1 MLKRLEELEQ
11 SLVRYEDENGWLN
24 KWRNCHTCFVKLPIV
39 TLILVLVVTWLS
51 K

>member
-11 SLVRYEDENGWLN
+11 SLIEYEGIWID
-24 KWRNCHTCFVKLPIV
+24 KWRNCHTCFVKLPVV
-39 TLILVLVVTWLS
+39 TLALVLVIWWAS

>member
-1 MLKRLEELEQ
+1 MLKRLEELER
-11 SLVRYEDENGWLN
+11 SLVRYEDENEWLN

-39 TLILVLVVTWLS
+39 TLILVLVVTGLS